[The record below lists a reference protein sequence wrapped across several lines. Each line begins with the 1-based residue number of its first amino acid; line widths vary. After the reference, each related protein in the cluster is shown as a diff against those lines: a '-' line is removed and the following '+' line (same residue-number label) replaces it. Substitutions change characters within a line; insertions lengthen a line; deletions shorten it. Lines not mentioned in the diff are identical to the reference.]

1 MPATGCE
8 GGALPFVRI
17 QAGLIIAA
25 IAGSFFVYCG
35 QAATTNDGAVVHDAH
50 ADGTCCAA
58 TAPVFTKLAEA
69 DLAGNSVSAPV
80 AVGAYRQIV
89 VYITRGPAGITG
101 GCSLAY
107 EFRADASS
115 PFGTT
120 GQTSSWGGQIRVDGT
135 DVRLHAPCSD
145 SYHYVI
151 AGVQ

>member
-1 MPATGCE
+1 MRLHP
-8 GGALPFVRI
+8 
-17 QAGLIIAA
+17 GLIIAS

-35 QAATTNDGAVVHDAH
+35 QAATTNDGDIVKDGH

-58 TAPVFTKLAEA
+58 TAPVFTKLADA
-69 DLAGNSVSAPV
+69 DLAGTSTSAPI

-89 VYITRGPAGITG
+89 VYITRGPTGITG
-101 GCSLAY
+101 GCALSL

-120 GQTSSWGGQIRVDGT
+120 GQTGSWGGQFRVDGT
-135 DVRLHAPCSD
+135 DVRLRAPCTD
-145 SYHYVI
+145 TYHYVI